1 MIAGDSGGD
10 PNAIASG
17 TNSGSVVLVPDGL
30 KKKKRKP
37 IKTFKE
43 FKNSNIVERWNPF
56 SDLDN
61 YKMSKF
67 FLGTGKS
74 VEVVTLFSKMTQRYK
89 AGKWEFKKMP
99 LEVLADITKIKVKL
113 LIHDLEL
120 AGFSDKQINIGKGSV
135 KFN

>member
-61 YKMSKF
+61 YKLSKF
-67 FLGTGKS
+67 FMGTGKS
-74 VEVVTLFSKMTQRYK
+74 KDAVNLFDKMTQRYR
-89 AGKWEFKKMP
+89 AGKWEFSKTP
-99 LEVLADITKIKVKL
+99 LQTLADITDIKIKL
-113 LIHDLEL
+113 LIFDLKA
-120 AGFSDKQINIGKGSV
+120 AGYSDKQINIGKDKV